1 MDFDKIKH
9 RTLLSWA
16 AVGLLVALCAMLAG
30 FQYRWIGEVATAESH
45 RLRDDLQYR
54 LNLLRRDL
62 NDEVFAACYGYI
74 PAHWEIEKLGRDSAY
89 LAQYRNRKESG
100 DRVVRSMAVAVP
112 EKLDLLLFFPDA
124 TGTHLVPGNWPPEWE
139 AMRKSLIVRLR
150 GGPAPL
156 NQSSTLVEFPRF
168 GTDKLSGP
176 RSVEQEWLLLDL
188 DADHIGRTLLSEMLN
203 RYLGQNGKLEYDAEV
218 VARANPA
225 ITIYRSPT
233 DSSRGAPWIPDASV
247 DLLEISRPQS
257 IAPSSE
263 SNSSAETDP
272 DTDGDTDNDA
282 DALRSAARVAPLSNT
297 APEPGRN
304 RALWNLRVH
313 HHAGSLETIVA
324 QGRRT
329 NDLLAAGLLLLIFA
343 TTYALVR
350 FSRRAQNL
358 AELQM
363 NFVAGVSHE
372 LRTPL
377 TVIRSAAYN
386 LRGDLAAQPGQVAR
400 YGALIREQAEKLSA
414 LVEQVLRYGNARA
427 GRLLQKREP
436 LAVQELIEAGLLAA
450 SNATNVKDLSVEKRI
465 EPDLPLILADRESM
479 QHALQNLFENAMKYG
494 APGGDWIGIFAAPS
508 KNGGPPA
515 VEIRV
520 GDHGPGIPAE
530 EREYIFD
537 PFFRGKRP
545 LEDQIHGTGLGL
557 NLVKRIVEAHG
568 GTVSLG
574 EKSGPGAE
582 FIVRL
587 PAAPAEAVSATA
599 ASLRKNEL
607 QKSDLRQH
615 DQENAPTR

>member
-9 RTLLSWA
+9 RTWLSWA
-16 AVGLLVALCAMLAG
+16 AVGLLVALCAVLAG
-30 FQYRWIGEVATAESH
+30 LQYRWIREVADAESY
-45 RLRDDLQYR
+45 RLREDLQYR

-74 PAHWEIEKLGRDSAY
+74 PANWEIQRFGRDLAY
-89 LAQYRNRKESG
+89 LSQYRNRKESG
-100 DRVVRSMAVAVP
+100 DHVVRRMAVAVP
-112 EKLDLLLFFPDA
+112 DKLDLVLLFPDA
-124 TGTHLVPGNWPPEWE
+124 TGTHLVPGNWPPEWD

-168 GTDKLSGP
+168 GTDTRSGP

-188 DADHIGRTLLSEMLN
+188 DADHIGQTLLSEMLN

-225 ITIYRSPT
+225 VTIYRSPIDASHAT
-233 DSSRGAPWIPDASV
+233 TWSPDASV
-247 DLLEISRPQS
+247 DLLEIARPQS
-257 IAPSSE
+257 APPGVSPSSVSPSSVADSDTSPSAGRVVAPS
-263 SNSSAETDP
+263 NI
-272 DTDGDTDNDA
+272 
-282 DALRSAARVAPLSNT
+282 
-297 APEPGRN
+297 APEPGPN
-304 RALWNLRVH
+304 RALWSLRVH
-313 HHAGSLETIVA
+313 HHEGSLETIVA
-324 QGRRT
+324 KGRRT

-377 TVIRSAAYN
+377 TVIRTAAYN
-386 LRGDLAAQPGQVAR
+386 LRGDLANQPGQVIR
-400 YGALIREQAEKLSA
+400 YGTLIREQAEKLSA

-427 GRLLQKREP
+427 GRVLQKREP

-450 SNATNVKDLSVEKRI
+450 RNTAHTKDVVVEKRI

-494 APGGDWIGIFAAPS
+494 LPGGDWIGISAAS
-508 KNGGPPA
+508 SENGGPPA

-520 GDHGPGIPAE
+520 ADRGPGIPAE

-537 PFFRGKRP
+537 PFFRGQRP
-545 LEDQIHGTGLGL
+545 LKDQIHGTGLGL
-557 NLVKRIVEAHG
+557 NLVKRIIEAHG
-568 GTVSLG
+568 GTITVRD
-574 EKSGPGAE
+574 KSAPGAE
-582 FIVRL
+582 FIVRI
-587 PAAPAEAVSATA
+587 PVAPPTVFSEAAPLQKNGQQLGPTPGQTPGQTNDQ
-599 ASLRKNEL
+599 KNEP
-607 QKSDLRQH
+607 SR
-615 DQENAPTR
+615 

>member
-1 MDFDKIKH
+1 M
-9 RTLLSWA
+9 RCSRGCNT
-16 AVGLLVALCAMLAG
+16 AG
-30 FQYRWIGEVATAESH
+30 FGEVADAESY

-74 PAHWEIEKLGRDSAY
+74 PANWEIEKLGRDSAY
-89 LAQYRNRKESG
+89 LSQYRNRKESG
-100 DRVVRSMAVAVP
+100 DRVVRRMAVAVP
-112 EKLDLLLFFPDA
+112 EKMNLILLFPDS

-139 AMRKSLIVRLR
+139 AMRKSLIVRSR
-150 GGPAPL
+150 GGPPPL

-168 GTDKLSGP
+168 GTDARSGP

-188 DADHIGRTLLSEMLN
+188 DADHIGHTLLSEMLN

-225 ITIYRSPT
+225 ISIYRSPT

-247 DLLEISRPQS
+247 DLLEMARPQS
-257 IAPSSE
+257 IAPSSD
-263 SNSSAETDP
+263 SNSSAEVDP
-272 DTDGDTDNDA
+272 DNDGDTDNDA
-282 DALRSAARVAPLSNT
+282 DALRSTARVAPPSNT
-297 APEPGRN
+297 APDPGPN

-377 TVIRSAAYN
+377 TVIRTAAYN
-386 LRGDLAAQPGQVAR
+386 LRGDLATHPGQVAR

-414 LVEQVLRYGNARA
+414 LVEQVLRYGNTRA
-427 GRLLQKREP
+427 GRVLQKREP
-436 LAVQELIEAGLLAA
+436 LAVAELIEAGLLAA
-450 SNATNVKDLSVEKRI
+450 SNATLVKDVVVDKRI

-494 APGGDWIGIFAAPS
+494 VPDGGWIGVSATPS
-508 KNGGPPA
+508 KNGSPAA

-520 GDHGPGIPAE
+520 ADRGPGIPAE
-530 EREYIFD
+530 EREYVFD
-537 PFFRGKRP
+537 PFFRGQRP
-545 LEDQIHGTGLGL
+545 LKDQIHGTGLGL

-568 GTVSLG
+568 GTVAVRA
-574 EKSGPGAE
+574 KSGPGAE
-582 FIVRL
+582 FIVRI
-587 PAAPAEAVSATA
+587 PAVPSGAVSST
-599 ASLRKNEL
+599 ASLNKNE
-607 QKSDLRQH
+607 QAR
-615 DQENAPTR
+615 

>member
-9 RTLLSWA
+9 RTWLSWA
-16 AVGLLVALCAMLAG
+16 AVALLVALCAVLAG
-30 FQYRWIGEVATAESH
+30 LQYRWIREVADAESY
-45 RLRDDLQYR
+45 RLREDLHYR

-74 PAHWEIEKLGRDSAY
+74 PANWEIQKLGRDMAY
-89 LAQYRNRKESG
+89 LSQYRNRKESG
-100 DRVVRSMAVAVP
+100 DHVVRRMAVAVP
-112 EKLDLLLFFPDA
+112 DKLDLVLLFPDA
-124 TGTHLVPGNWPPEWE
+124 TGTHLVPGKWPPEWD
-139 AMRKSLIVRLR
+139 AMRKSLIVRWR

-168 GTDKLSGP
+168 GTDMRSGP

-188 DADHIGRTLLSEMLN
+188 DADHIGQTLLSEMLN

-218 VARANPA
+218 VARNNPA
-225 ITIYRSPT
+225 VTIYRSPT
-233 DSSRGAPWIPDASV
+233 DASGRTAWIADASV
-247 DLLEISRPQS
+247 DLLEIARPQS
-257 IAPSSE
+257 AAPEPSPSPRAAPMD
-263 SNSSAETDP
+263 S
-272 DTDGDTDNDA
+272 DA
-282 DALRSAARVAPLSNT
+282 SRPATRIVAPSNT
-297 APEPGRN
+297 APEPGPN
-304 RALWNLRVH
+304 RALWNLRIH

-324 QGRRT
+324 KGRRT
-329 NDLLAAGLLLLIFA
+329 NDLLAAGLLLLIFV

-372 LRTPL
+372 VRTPL
-377 TVIRSAAYN
+377 TVIRTAAYN
-386 LRGDLAAQPGQVAR
+386 LRGDLASQPGQVAR

-427 GRLLQKREP
+427 GRVLQKREP

-450 SNATNVKDLSVEKRI
+450 SNATQTKDLVVDKRI
-465 EPDLPLILADRESM
+465 EPGLPLILADRESM

-494 APGGDWIGIFAAPS
+494 APGGDWIGISATPS
-508 KNGGPPA
+508 KNGGPLS

-520 GDHGPGIPAE
+520 ADRGPGIPAE
-530 EREYIFD
+530 ERDYIFD
-537 PFFRGKRP
+537 PFFRGQRP
-545 LEDQIHGTGLGL
+545 LKDQIHGTGLGL

-568 GTVSLG
+568 GTVAVRD
-574 EKSGPGAE
+574 KSGPGAE

-587 PAAPAEAVSATA
+587 PVAPPTAVSVAAPSQ
-599 ASLRKNEL
+599 KNE
-607 QKSDLRQH
+607 QSR
-615 DQENAPTR
+615 